1 MGVSAWE
8 GHKKE
13 ERRTSRGRRGGGCG
27 FPWCRF
33 HKNRRAGR
41 CLASYRSGEG
51 RRKNEG
57 HMRGREIPR
66 PEGFPRASYRGNE
79 GGCVGHCRGEE
90 CPPKELGR
98 SRQNVPR
105 YSFACDRPEAIGRR
119 ASVFSE
125 IR

>member
-13 ERRTSRGRRGGGCG
+13 ERRASRGRRGGGCG

-33 HKNRRAGR
+33 YKNRRAGR
-41 CLASYRSGEG
+41 WLASYRS
-51 RRKNEG
+51 R
-57 HMRGREIPR
+57 
-66 PEGFPRASYRGNE
+66 E